1 MNNLPRAGNLLTLEA
16 EFIHPVLVRSSA
28 YLVVQCSSTSMATQP
43 PSPAQVLPLSTVHC
57 PAFLINRIQ
66 KFEWALGSLSTE
78 SQPSLGAGLI
88 GAEICWGCGSLW
100 LSCIDIKPEPKAP
113 GAMQKG

>member
-1 MNNLPRAGNLLTLEA
+1 
-16 EFIHPVLVRSSA
+16 
-28 YLVVQCSSTSMATQP
+28 MATQP
-43 PSPAQVLPLSTVHC
+43 PSPAQVLPLSAVHC

-66 KFEWALGSLSTE
+66 EFEWALGSLSTE
-78 SQPSLGAGLI
+78 SQPGLI
-88 GAEICWGCGSLW
+88 GAEISWGCGSLW